1 MEKKLKSF
9 KEHIISTLR
18 EVEND
23 LKKNQKEWEESKGV
37 FKNKGYVYKE
47 NINVFKNELKSIT
60 KTREIIEG
68 IDTSKYDNAKDF
80 KATII
85 SKLEDLYDQ
94 SVLMRSGINLVMR
107 NINRVDE
114 KSLPDIILE

>member
-23 LKKNQKEWEESKGV
+23 LKKNQREWEESKGV

-47 NINVFKNELKSIT
+47 NINVFKNELKSIA

-68 IDTSKYDNAKDF
+68 IDISKYNNVKDF

-94 SVLMRSGINLVMR
+94 SILMRSGINLVMR
-107 NINRVDE
+107 NIYRVDE